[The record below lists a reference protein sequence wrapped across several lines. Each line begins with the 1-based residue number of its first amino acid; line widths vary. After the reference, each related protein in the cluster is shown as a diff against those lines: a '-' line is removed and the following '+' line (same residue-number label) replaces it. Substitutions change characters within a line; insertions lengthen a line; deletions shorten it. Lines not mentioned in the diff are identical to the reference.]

1 MGKKYLIDTNIVVF
15 YLDNKLPKKIIDI
28 IEDSKPSISVIT
40 RMELLSWGKA
50 TKVQSEI
57 ISKFIDASSIY
68 TLEESVILKAIE
80 IRRNKSMNLP
90 DAIIAAT
97 SIVKD
102 MVLITN
108 DGKAFKSL
116 KTLKRLIAKVG

>member
-1 MGKKYLIDTNIVVF
+1 
-15 YLDNKLPKKIIDI
+15 
-28 IEDSKPSISVIT
+28 
-40 RMELLSWGKA
+40 MELLSWGKA